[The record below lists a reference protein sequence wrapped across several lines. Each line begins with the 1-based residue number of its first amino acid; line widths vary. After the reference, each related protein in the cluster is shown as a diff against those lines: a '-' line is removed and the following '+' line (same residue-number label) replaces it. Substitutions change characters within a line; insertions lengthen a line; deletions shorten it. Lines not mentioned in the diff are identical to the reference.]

1 MARERRPGRRALER
15 GREALDP
22 RRAKRQPALPPRPD
36 NPLDDLRSLLLDPSG
51 TGLRMLA
58 LLFVAGGV
66 LGLLSLALPRNP
78 HARVAVLAG
87 LALAALAAGGY
98 LWQLGRRRR
107 PHWVTL
113 ASLLFGCLLV
123 STAVA
128 NDQAASAYGLFF
140 VWVAVSA
147 FLLLTRRL
155 ALLVLAVVAGAYAAA
170 LELAAGG
177 AVGGG
182 GSEAQRWLVTIGTA
196 AVAGLLVGALR
207 DRALTLTERLSGAAN
222 TDPLTGLLNR
232 RGFDAVLDREVER
245 SRRSGRPVSVVFGD
259 VDGLKGLNDAAGHDT
274 GDAALVA
281 IARAIAH
288 LKRRIDVGARFG
300 GDEFALVLPEA
311 DAAGALVVAER
322 IRRGIASAAAVPRGL
337 TISFGIACLP
347 SDTDNRRDLLR
358 AADRALY
365 AAKQA
370 GRDRTK
376 LAADLPPAP
385 PVTK

>member
-1 MARERRPGRRALER
+1 MTRANRPGRGALAR

-22 RRAKRQPALPPRPD
+22 RRAETQQALAPRPD
-36 NPLDDLRSLLLDPSG
+36 NPLDDLRPVLLDPSG

-58 LLFVAGGV
+58 LLFLAGGV

-78 HARVAVLAG
+78 HARLAVLVG
-87 LALAALAAGGY
+87 LALAAIAASGY
-98 LWQLGRRRR
+98 LWQLGRRSR
-107 PHWVTL
+107 PTWVTL

-123 STAVA
+123 AMAVA

-147 FLLLTRRL
+147 FLLLRRRL
-155 ALLVLAVVAGAYAAA
+155 ALLVLSVAAGAYAAA
-170 LELAAGG
+170 LAL
-177 AVGGG
+177 AVGGGVGRG
-182 GSEAQRWLVTIGTA
+182 GSEAQRWLVTVGTA
-196 AVAGLLVGALR
+196 AVAGFLVGALR
-207 DRALTLTERLSGAAN
+207 ERAVTLTERLSGAAH

-245 SRRSGRPVSVVFGD
+245 SRRSGRPLSVVFGD
-259 VDGLKGLNDAAGHDT
+259 VDGLKGLNDAAGHDA

-281 IARAIAH
+281 IARAIWH

-322 IRRGIASAAAVPRGL
+322 IRRGVTSAAAVPPGL
-337 TISFGIACLP
+337 TISFGVACLP
-347 SDTDNRRDLLR
+347 TDTDNRRDLLR

-376 LAADLPPAP
+376 LAAELPPAP